1 MNSEYISLVGKIINN
16 RKFKK
21 LKLEKHHNTN
31 RYDHSI
37 RVSYLSYK
45 LCKKLNLDYVS
56 VARAG
61 LLHDYYFSSDF
72 KNMKGELR
80 NHYKK
85 ALINSK
91 KLSNLSIKEENIIT
105 SHMYPVGGELPKYIE
120 SVIVNLVDDYVS
132 VKENIFG
139 FKLLT
144 FVLAPLV
151 IFGNMFLIFSSLL
164 LSKLIFVSY
173 KYNIE
178 ISLYELE
185 YNFFAKAA
193 VVIFG
198 FLNLMN

>member
-37 RVSYLSYK
+37 RVSYLSYR
-45 LCKKLNLDYVS
+45 LCKKLNLDYIS
-56 VARAG
+56 TARAG
-61 LLHDYYFSSDF
+61 LLHDYYFSNDF
-72 KNMKGELR
+72 KKIKGELR
-80 NHYKK
+80 KHCKT
-85 ALINSK
+85 ALINSR
-91 KLSNLSIKEENIIT
+91 KLSNLSVKEENIIS

-132 VKENIFG
+132 VRENILG
-139 FKLLT
+139 FKPFT
-144 FVLAPLV
+144 FIVAPLL
-151 IFGNMFLIFSSLL
+151 IFGNMFVIFSSLL

-178 ISLYELE
+178 TSLYEPE
-185 YNFFAKAA
+185 YNFLTKAA
-193 VVIFG
+193 VLIFG
-198 FLNLMN
+198 FLKLMY